1 MTNNSGLRP
10 SLLEG
15 FPPQSLYTIICYSHT
30 DYLDILN
37 VQNSYLQQYPE
48 EKILFINE
56 NSMKHTPEF
65 MNATSCFQQIIYYND
80 SLNYSKRLF
89 TSLKNSI
96 IKTKHVIFFHDM
108 DILYQKK
115 HENILKII
123 DIMNIN
129 NINRVDFQNWYNETV
144 FNDIILA
151 FDNVTIRK
159 TLNDSYYYNVN
170 PAIWELECFLDLMN
184 NIDKNYREIE
194 FEETQVYCKSKYN
207 FYRLFDET
215 NIKFTILYRCTD
227 TFIPFHIS
235 NWHTL
240 VNPYS
245 KLNYKG
251 NDHHF
256 DEEYINEYI
265 KILNTFKFNPNRKM
279 HSVTVY

>member
-1 MTNNSGLRP
+1 
-10 SLLEG
+10 
-15 FPPQSLYTIICYSHT
+15 
-30 DYLDILN
+30 
-37 VQNSYLQQYPE
+37 
-48 EKILFINE
+48 
-56 NSMKHTPEF
+56 
-65 MNATSCFQQIIYYND
+65 
-80 SLNYSKRLF
+80 
-89 TSLKNSI
+89 
-96 IKTKHVIFFHDM
+96 M

-235 NWHTL
+235 HSNSL
-240 VNPYS
+240 INPYS

-251 NDHHF
+251 NDHQF

-279 HSVTVY
+279 HPVTVY